1 MAITASQVGTANT
14 LEQFR
19 VQYNNLQTDVSG
31 LESGTISYTALS
43 ATTISVSEL
52 TVTSSLTAESFI
64 FEGDT
69 NDDFETTLTVT
80 DPTADRTI
88 TLPNL
93 NGTVSLITATETL
106 TNKTMTTPILTT
118 PVINSGAVV
127 NAALQLKNGAT
138 SAGFIEFF
146 EDSDNGTN
154 KVTLIGPAST
164 ADITITLPAEAGTIL
179 TSASGANTLIT
190 GQTTIGSGAVA
201 AGADELLLSDASA
214 GAFKRIT
221 VDDLISSAGGLT
233 SVAADSTPQLGANL
247 DTNSFNILID
257 DAHFIADENGNEQI
271 IFQTTGSAVNQ
282 IDVTNAAS
290 GNPPSISATGGDT
303 NVNLQLTPKGSG
315 VVVVDGNASSG
326 GISIS
331 DGLIDI
337 RTGTGNVAKIK
348 FYCESANAHA
358 QTLQASPHSAG
369 STAVIVLPETS
380 GNLIGTG
387 DTGTLPL
394 ATINIDGGTDI
405 GADLTTA
412 DLIVVDDGAGGTN
425 RKSTLA
431 RMVTLMAAN
440 LDDPTALAIALG

>member
-69 NDDFETTLTVT
+69 TDDFETTLTVT

-93 NGTVSLITATETL
+93 TGTVSLITATETL

-271 IFQTTGSAVNQ
+271 IFQTTSSAVNQ
-282 IDVTNAAS
+282 IDITNAAS
-290 GNPPSISATGGDT
+290 GSGPSIIATGGDT
-303 NVNLQLTPKGSG
+303 NIDLTLNPKGSG
-315 VVVVDGNASSG
+315 TVNIDSNVE
-326 GISIS
+326 IS
-331 DGLIDI
+331 DGLIELK
-337 RTGTGNVAKIK
+337 TGTGVVAKVK
-348 FYCESANAHA
+348 FYCESSNAHA
-358 QTLQASPHSAG
+358 QTLQAQPHAVG
-369 STAVIVLPETS
+369 SDAVIVLPAVT
-380 GNLIGTG
+380 GTLIGTG

-394 ATINIDGGTDI
+394 AAINIDGGTDI

-425 RKSTLA
+425 RKSTFA
-431 RMVTLMAAN
+431 RVVTLMRSQ

>member
-19 VQYNNLQTDVSG
+19 VQFNNLQTDVSG

-52 TVTSSLTAESFI
+52 TVTSSLSAESFI

-93 NGTVSLITATETL
+93 TGTVSLITATETL
-106 TNKTMTTPILTT
+106 TNKTMTTPTLTT
-118 PVINSGAVV
+118 PVINAGA
-127 NAALQLKNGAT
+127 QLKNGAT
-138 SAGFIEFF
+138 SAGFAEFF

-164 ADITITLPAEAGTIL
+164 ADVTLTLPAETGTVIS
-179 TSASGANTLIT
+179 TGTTANTLIT
-190 GQTTIGSGAVA
+190 GQTTIASGAVA
-201 AGADELLLSDASA
+201 AGTDELLLSDASA
-214 GAFKRIT
+214 STFKRIT

-271 IFQTTGSAVNQ
+271 IFQTTSSAVNQ

-290 GNPPSISATGGDT
+290 GNGPSISATGGDT
-303 NVNLQLTPKGSG
+303 NVDLLLLPKGSG
-315 VVVVDGNASSG
+315 TVNLDTNVEV
-326 GISIS
+326 S
-331 DGLIDI
+331 DGLIELK
-337 RTGTGNVAKIK
+337 TGTGNVAKIK
-348 FYCESANAHA
+348 FYCESGNAHA

-369 STAVIVLPETS
+369 SSAVVVLPEAS

-405 GADLTTA
+405 GAALTTS
-412 DLIVVDDGAGGTN
+412 DLIIVDDGAGGTN

>member
-19 VQYNNLQTDVSG
+19 VQFNNLQTDVSG

-52 TVTSSLTAESFI
+52 TVTSSLSAESFI

-69 NDDFETTLTVT
+69 DDDFETTLTVT

-88 TLPNL
+88 TFPNL
-93 NGTVSLITATETL
+93 TGTVSLVTATETL
-106 TNKTMTTPILTT
+106 TNKTMTTPTLTT
-118 PVINSGAVV
+118 PVINAGA
-127 NAALQLKNGAT
+127 QLKNGAT
-138 SAGFIEFF
+138 SAGFAEFF

-164 ADITITLPAEAGTIL
+164 ADVTLTLPAETGTVIS
-179 TSASGANTLIT
+179 TGTTANTFIS
-190 GQTTIGSGAVA
+190 GQTTIASGAVA
-201 AGADELLLSDASA
+201 AGADELILSDASA
-214 GAFKRIT
+214 STLKRIT

-271 IFQTTGSAVNQ
+271 IFQTTSSAVNQ

-290 GNPPSISATGGDT
+290 GNGPSISATGGDT
-303 NVNLQLTPKGSG
+303 NVDLLLLPKGSG
-315 VVVVDGNASSG
+315 TVNLDTNVEV
-326 GISIS
+326 S
-331 DGLIDI
+331 DGLIELK
-337 RTGTGNVAKIK
+337 TGTGNVAKIK
-348 FYCESANAHA
+348 FYCESGNAHA

-369 STAVIVLPETS
+369 SSAVVVLPEAS

-394 ATINIDGGTDI
+394 AAIDIDGGTDI
-405 GADLTTA
+405 GAALATTDLM
-412 DLIVVDDGAGGTN
+412 IVDDGAGGTN
-425 RKSTLA
+425 RKVALS
-431 RMVTLMAAN
+431 RMVTLMN
-440 LDDPTALAIALG
+440 LSLDDPTALAIALG

>member
-19 VQYNNLQTDVSG
+19 VQFNNLQTDVSG

-52 TVTSSLTAESFI
+52 TVTSSLSAESFI

-69 NDDFETTLTVT
+69 DDDFETTLTVT

-93 NGTVSLITATETL
+93 TGTVSLITATETL
-106 TNKTMTTPILTT
+106 TNKTMTTPTLTT
-118 PVINSGAVV
+118 PVINAGA
-127 NAALQLKNGAT
+127 QLKNGAT
-138 SAGFIEFF
+138 SAGFAEFF

-164 ADITITLPAEAGTIL
+164 ADVTLTLPAETGTVL
-179 TSASGANTLIT
+179 STGTTANTLIT
-190 GQTTIGSGAVA
+190 GQTSITSGDVASGS
-201 AGADELLLSDASA
+201 DELLISDASA
-214 GAFKRIT
+214 STFKRVT
-221 VDDLISSAGGLT
+221 VDNLISSAGGLT
-233 SVAADSTPQLGANL
+233 SVAADSSPQLGANL

-271 IFQTTGSAVNQ
+271 IFQTTSSAVNQ
-282 IDVTNAAS
+282 IDVTNAAT

-303 NVNLQLTPKGSG
+303 NINLQLTPKGSG
-315 VVVVDGNASSG
+315 KVVIDGNGSSG
-326 GISIS
+326 GVSID
-331 DGLIDI
+331 DGVIDI
-337 RTGTGNVAKIK
+337 RTGTGNEAKIL
-348 FYCESANAHA
+348 FYCESSNAHA
-358 QTLQASPHSAG
+358 QTLQAAPHSAG
-369 STAVIVLPETS
+369 SSATLVLPTAS
-380 GNLIGTG
+380 GTLIGTG

-394 ATINIDGGTDI
+394 TAMDIDGGTDI
-405 GADLTTA
+405 GAALTTT

-425 RKSTLA
+425 RKAALS
-431 RMVTLMAAN
+431 RVVTLVSAN
-440 LDDPTALAIALG
+440 IDDPTALSIALG

>member
-19 VQYNNLQTDVSG
+19 VQFNNLQTDVSG

-52 TVTSSLTAESFI
+52 TVTSSLSAESFI

-69 NDDFETTLTVT
+69 NDDFETTLTVA

-93 NGTVSLITATETL
+93 TGTVSLITATETL
-106 TNKTMTTPILTT
+106 TNKTMTTPTLTT
-118 PVINSGAVV
+118 PVINAGA
-127 NAALQLKNGAT
+127 QLKNGAT
-138 SAGFIEFF
+138 SAGFAEFF

-164 ADITITLPAEAGTIL
+164 ADVTLTLPAETGTVIS
-179 TSASGANTLIT
+179 TGTTANTLIT
-190 GQTTIGSGAVA
+190 GQTTIASGAVA
-201 AGADELLLSDASA
+201 AGTDELLLSDASA
-214 GAFKRIT
+214 STFKRIT

-271 IFQTTGSAVNQ
+271 IFQTTSSAVNQ

-290 GNPPSISATGGDT
+290 GNGPSISATGGDT
-303 NVNLQLTPKGSG
+303 NVDLLLLPKGSG
-315 VVVVDGNASSG
+315 TVNIDTNVEV
-326 GISIS
+326 S
-331 DGLIDI
+331 DGLIELK
-337 RTGTGNVAKIK
+337 TGTGNVAKIK
-348 FYCESANAHA
+348 FYCEASNAHA

-369 STAVIVLPETS
+369 SSAVVVLPEAS

-405 GADLTTA
+405 GAALTTS
-412 DLIVVDDGAGGTN
+412 DLIIVDDGAGGTN
-425 RKSTLA
+425 RKAALSRMITL
-431 RMVTLMAAN
+431 VQAN
-440 LDDPTALAIALG
+440 IDDPTALSIALG

>member
-69 NDDFETTLTVT
+69 TDDFETTLTVT

-93 NGTVSLITATETL
+93 TGTVSLITATETL

-214 GAFKRIT
+214 SAFKRIT

-271 IFQTTGSAVNQ
+271 IFQTTSSAVNQ
-282 IDVTNAAS
+282 IDITNAAS
-290 GNPPSISATGGDT
+290 GSGPSIIATGGDT
-303 NVNLQLTPKGSG
+303 NIDLTLNPKGSG
-315 VVVVDGNASSG
+315 TVNIDSNVE
-326 GISIS
+326 IS
-331 DGLIDI
+331 DGLIELK
-337 RTGTGNVAKIK
+337 TGTGVVAKVK
-348 FYCESANAHA
+348 FYCESANAHH
-358 QTLQASPHSAG
+358 QTLQAAPHSAN
-369 STAVIVLPETS
+369 SSAVIVLPIAS

-394 ATINIDGGTDI
+394 AVINIDGGTDI

-425 RKSTLA
+425 RKSTFA
-431 RMVTLMAAN
+431 RVVTLMRSQ

>member
-19 VQYNNLQTDVSG
+19 VQFNNLQTDVSG

-52 TVTSSLTAESFI
+52 TVTSSLSAESFI

-69 NDDFETTLTVT
+69 DDDFETTLTVT

-93 NGTVSLITATETL
+93 TGTVSLITATETL
-106 TNKTMTTPILTT
+106 TNKTMTTPTLTT
-118 PVINSGAVV
+118 PVINAGA
-127 NAALQLKNGAT
+127 QLKNGAT
-138 SAGFIEFF
+138 SAGFAEFF

-164 ADITITLPAEAGTIL
+164 ADVTLTLPAETGTVIS
-179 TSASGANTLIT
+179 TGTTANTFIS
-190 GQTTIGSGAVA
+190 GQTTIASGAVA
-201 AGADELLLSDASA
+201 AGADELILSDASA
-214 GAFKRIT
+214 STLKRIT

-271 IFQTTGSAVNQ
+271 IFQTTSSAVNQ

-290 GNPPSISATGGDT
+290 GNGPSISATGGDT
-303 NVNLQLTPKGSG
+303 NVDLLLLPKGSG
-315 VVVVDGNASSG
+315 TVNLDTNVEV
-326 GISIS
+326 S
-331 DGLIDI
+331 DGLIELK
-337 RTGTGNVAKIK
+337 TGTGNVAKIK
-348 FYCESANAHA
+348 FYCESGNAHA

-369 STAVIVLPETS
+369 SSAVVVLPEAS

-394 ATINIDGGTDI
+394 AAIDIDGGTDI
-405 GADLTTA
+405 GAALTTS
-412 DLIVVDDGAGGTN
+412 DLIIVDDGAGGTN

-431 RMVTLMAAN
+431 IMITLVQAN
-440 LDDPTALAIALG
+440 IDDPTALSIALG